1 MFQAVLLGVLVW
13 GASNITMDNS
23 RWLADTH
30 PVKVDKLYLE
40 NKFGVKESTIIIV
53 KLPDSFFAKK
63 YIDELKT
70 ITKKLEAIE
79 MIEQNI
85 NTPLTSDTIINKNE
99 ELNIAKYGDAL
110 DDGVIDI
117 KQFKKRFTNSIYN
130 HELVSKSG
138 KQFAVVVGIDRQFK
152 KHHYRT
158 KLIKNIENILKETKH
173 FTDYSFAGSTPLFY
187 EIDNK
192 TLYSISSSLAISFG
206 VFLLLIILVYRD
218 FYKVLILSMSA
229 ISAVLLSINA
239 IKFLHIDLNSIN
251 IIIPVIAI
259 TIAVADTIHIL
270 SKYDRLRQHKH
281 RLRETFRQTISPV
294 FFTSLTTAVGFGS
307 FYFSEITPLQN
318 FSSEAFVAIGSIFV
332 FSVLFVY
339 LNLYMFGS
347 RLTHRGT
354 KEPYKVIYF
363 LYKFVQKRYKM
374 IIAVSFAAILVS
386 GFFLSKLTTET
397 NFLKVFFQKDEAL
410 TKNFGYF
417 DTNFNGTG
425 NFDIIIKKRKADF
438 ENLEQFEAIVKLQ
451 QELQKVKNII
461 TTKSYTDYISMINRE
476 VIGGKYPI
484 SDEELA
490 QEILFISFS
499 KSAEKQEIISNYV
512 NFDYSQA
519 RINIKT
525 PNLGS
530 SQSKELIDNI
540 QAIIQTQNISNYVL
554 TGNEY
559 FVFKLSDYVVQ
570 TQLESLVLCAVFVL
584 FVFLILYGLK
594 YALIAFVVNFL
605 PIVVT
610 LGYLVA
616 MGDSFDFAT
625 VIIAGIA
632 IGFCV
637 DDTIHM
643 MHQLKSHK
651 TNSEKL
657 AVLHSVRVLYRPLL
671 LTTVILGICFFSFYF
686 SSMVVTQKFGFY
698 TLIAIVLAF
707 LSDIILL
714 PAMVLAFVKKS
725 DKRTIKQIKL
735 KGTSKSSYK

>member
-1 MFQAVLLGVLVW
+1 MLIF
-13 GASNITMDNS
+13 GATNITMDNS
-23 RWLADTH
+23 RWLDDTH

-40 NKFGVKESTIIIV
+40 DKFGVKESTIIIV
-53 KLPDSFFAKK
+53 KLPDSFFSQK
-63 YIDELKT
+63 YIDELKI
-70 ITKKLEAIE
+70 ITKELEAIE
-79 MIEQNI
+79 MIADNI

-117 KQFKKRFTNSIYN
+117 KEFYQRFTSSIYN

-138 KQFAVVVGIDRQFK
+138 KQFAVVVGIDRQYK

-158 KLIKNIENILKETKH
+158 KLIKSIENILKETKH
-173 FTDYSFAGSTPLFY
+173 FKEFCFAGSTPLFY

-192 TLYSISSSLAISFG
+192 TLYSIISSLAISFG
-206 VFLLLIILVYRD
+206 VFLLLIIVVYRD
-218 FYKVLILSMSA
+218 FYKILILSSSA

-270 SKYDRLRQHKH
+270 SKYDRLQQHKNP
-281 RLRETFRQTISPV
+281 LVETFRRTISPV
-294 FFTSLTTAVGFGS
+294 FFTSLTTSVGFGS

-318 FSSEAFVAIGSIFV
+318 FSSEAFAAIGSIFV

-339 LNLYMFGS
+339 LNLFVFGS
-347 RLTHRGT
+347 RFKQRKT
-354 KEPYKVIYF
+354 KEPYKMIYF
-363 LYKFVQKRYKM
+363 LYKFIKKRYK
-374 IIAVSFAAILVS
+374 IIVSVWFVLALVF
-386 GFFLSKLTTET
+386 GFYLTKLTTET
-397 NFLKVFFQKDEAL
+397 NFLKVFFQENETL
-410 TKNFGYF
+410 SKNFTFF
-417 DTNFNGTG
+417 DKNFNGTG
-425 NFDIIIKKRKADF
+425 NFDIIIKKNKADF
-438 ENLEQFEAIVKLQ
+438 EKLDEFNAIVKLQ
-451 QELQKVKNII
+451 QKLQKVKNII
-461 TTKSYTDYISMINRE
+461 TTKAYTDYVSMINKE

-484 SDEELA
+484 SDEELS

-499 KSAEKQEIISNYV
+499 KSAEKQEIISNYI

-525 PNLGS
+525 PNLSS
-530 SQSKELIDNI
+530 SQSKVLIDDI
-540 QAIIQTQNISNYVL
+540 QKIIKTLDISNYIL

-559 FVFKLSDYVVQ
+559 FVFRLSDYVIQ
-570 TQLESLVLCAVFVL
+570 TQLESLVLCVVFILV
-584 FVFLILYGLK
+584 VFLLLYGFCYSVL
-594 YALIAFVVNFL
+594 AFVVNFM
-605 PIVVT
+605 PIVMV
-610 LGYLVA
+610 LGFLV
-616 MGDSFDFAT
+616 MLGDSFDFAT

-643 MHQLKSHK
+643 MHHFSSHK
-651 TNSEKL
+651 TKNKKL
-657 AVLHSVRVLYRPLL
+657 AILNAVRVLYRPLL
-671 LTTVILGICFFSFYF
+671 LTTVILGTCFFSFYF

-698 TLIAIVLAF
+698 TLIAIILAF

-714 PAMVLAFVKKS
+714 PALVYTFANKRKK
-725 DKRTIKQIKL
+725 RV
-735 KGTSKSSYK
+735 